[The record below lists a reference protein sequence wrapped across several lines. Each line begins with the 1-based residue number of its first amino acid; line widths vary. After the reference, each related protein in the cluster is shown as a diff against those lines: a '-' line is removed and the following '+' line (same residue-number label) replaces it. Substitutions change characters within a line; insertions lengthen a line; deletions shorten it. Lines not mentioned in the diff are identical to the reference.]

1 MVVNFRSISRKLK
14 LLLMSR
20 DTNSIF
26 WLVPRNC
33 TNIIARRG
41 SRPTIFVST
50 KRVRPQNKVLQKKK
64 RKKKPRRRRW
74 QNKGPYINPFMLAL
88 DLIRSHPIVHV
99 TLFFRR
105 TFSFFWFHTCGEVLF
120 NVFYCVARNL
130 SFAMI
135 VLTTAKMAIVTKMP
149 FALTAKL

>member
-64 RKKKPRRRRW
+64 RKKNREEEDGRTR
-74 QNKGPYINPFMLAL
+74 GHTLT
-88 DLIRSHPIVHV
+88 RS
-99 TLFFRR
+99 
-105 TFSFFWFHTCGEVLF
+105 C
-120 NVFYCVARNL
+120 
-130 SFAMI
+130 
-135 VLTTAKMAIVTKMP
+135 
-149 FALTAKL
+149 